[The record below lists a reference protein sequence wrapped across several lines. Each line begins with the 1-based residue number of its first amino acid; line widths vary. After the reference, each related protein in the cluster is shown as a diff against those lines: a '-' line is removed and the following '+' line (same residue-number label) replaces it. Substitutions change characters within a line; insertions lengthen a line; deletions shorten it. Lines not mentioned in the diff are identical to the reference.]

1 MRASV
6 VIVAY
11 NSGPTLIR
19 GLESL
24 GHSEPQPEVIVVNNG
39 DRGQEIIEA
48 EEMDFVRVIEPGEN
62 LGYAGGGDLG
72 AEQAI
77 GEVLVFLN
85 PDTTVTEGT
94 VAALASAVEETSVG
108 IAMGRLRLLD
118 RPDTL
123 NSTGCAIHISGLA
136 WSDGYGDPVTSLET
150 QREITYANGS
160 ALAIRAGLF
169 RELGGFTPELF
180 IYHEDL
186 ELGWRV
192 RMRGLR
198 VVVEPS
204 ADVFHDYE
212 FGRNPTKN
220 YYMERNRLIFVS
232 SAYSGRLLLLLS
244 PLLVV
249 TEVALAGLAL
259 KQGWF
264 RDKAAGWK
272 WVATNGPWLLRHRRK
287 LQRARTVPDREL
299 APYLTPV
306 IDPRMIPVPR
316 AVKLVNPLLRAY
328 WAAARRLL

>member
-11 NSGPTLIR
+11 NSGPTLVR
-19 GLESL
+19 CLESL
-24 GHSEPQPEVIVVNNG
+24 SHSEPQPEVIVVNNG
-39 DRGQEIIEA
+39 DRGPEILEA
-48 EEMDFVRVIEPGEN
+48 EELGFVRVIEPGEN
-62 LGYAGGGDLG
+62 LGFAGGCDLG
-72 AEQAI
+72 AEHAT
-77 GEVLVFLN
+77 GEVLAFLN
-85 PDTTVTEGT
+85 PDTTVTPGT
-94 VAALASAVEETSVG
+94 VAALARAVEGPAVG

-123 NSTGCAIHISGLA
+123 NSAGCAIHISGLA
-136 WSDGYGDPVTSLET
+136 WSDGYGDPVSSLESP
-150 QREITYANGS
+150 REITYANGS
-160 ALAIRAGLF
+160 AMAIRAALF
-169 RELGGFTPELF
+169 RELGGFTSELF

-244 PLLVV
+244 PLLVA

-259 KQGWF
+259 RQGWF

-272 WVATNGPWLLRHRRK
+272 WVAKNRRWLLQHRRK
-287 LQRARTVPDREL
+287 LQQARTVPDREL
-299 APYLTPV
+299 APYLTSV
-306 IDPRMIPVPR
+306 IDPRMIPLSR
-316 AVKLVNPLLRAY
+316 AIKLVNPLLSAY
-328 WAAARRLL
+328 WAVARRLL